1 MKIVFC
7 IKKLSGVSGG
17 AEWVL
22 ASVANGL
29 ARRSHKVYVISFDN
43 KGEKSFYEFS
53 DSVELINLGG
63 CEFSF
68 ISTFKQFWRMKNAAV
83 SLNPDVVFGFLPS
96 TFVALSILFWFSKFK
111 FVACEHIARDWYNGH
126 WLKYLLVSLAGNIS
140 CGISFLSDEIAE
152 SFGLVATKRKLI
164 LHDPVRKMSKTA
176 NVMAPSKTHFTI
188 LNVGRLVE
196 FKDQRTLIECF
207 SRIQHDFP
215 QWRLKIIGRGQLR
228 CKLDS
233 QIRRLMLENVVEI
246 LDYSDDIEEEYAN
259 ADLFVVSSLYEGFGL
274 VTAEASSAG
283 LPCVGFADCE
293 GTNKIIENGVN
304 GILVKHEGDRVGSL
318 EINLRELLTDSKRM
332 RGLGKNGLIRPKRY
346 ELENVLEKWEEAIAA
361 VVVT

>member
-22 ASVANGL
+22 ATVANGL
-29 ARRSHKVYVISFDN
+29 ARRGHKIYVISFDN
-43 KGEKSFYEFS
+43 EGEKSFYGFSHSVEHIKLGATEFS
-53 DSVELINLGG
+53 V
-63 CEFSF
+63 
-68 ISTFKQFWRMKNAAV
+68 ISTFKQFWRMKKAAV
-83 SLNPDVVFGFLPS
+83 NLNPGVVFGFLPS
-96 TFVALSILFWFSKFK
+96 TFVALSLLFWFSKFK

-126 WLKYLLVSLAGNIS
+126 WLKYLLVSFAGNVS
-140 CGISFLSDEIAE
+140 CGMSFLSDEIAE
-152 SFGLVATKRKLI
+152 SFGLVSKKRKLI
-164 LHDPVRKMSKTA
+164 LHDPVRKMSKIA
-176 NVMAPSKTHFTI
+176 DVMAPSKTYFTI

-196 FKDQRTLIECF
+196 FKDQKTLIECF
-207 SRIQHDFP
+207 SRIRYDFP
-215 QWRLKIIGRGQLR
+215 QWRLKIIGRGHLR
-228 CKLDS
+228 AELKS
-233 QIRRLMLENVVEI
+233 QIERLMVEDVVKI
-246 LDYSDDIEEEYAN
+246 LDYSDNIEEEYAM

-293 GTNKIIENGVN
+293 GTNKIIQDGVN
-304 GILVKHEGDRVGSL
+304 GVLVKHEGDRVGNL
-318 EINLRELLTDSKRM
+318 EIKLRELLADSKKM
-332 RGLGKNGLIRPKRY
+332 RYLGKNGLMRPKRY